1 MKCPFCFEELVHIDD
16 VFNNERCGNQRC
28 WYYKMSRYVRFN
40 RDGIPA
46 QEFLVLT
53 DTICVHINHVHD
65 RTIISRLDIV
75 AISDHVILPRA
86 LKLDLSDIPRVID
99 KIQTLLI
106 FS

>member
-1 MKCPFCFEELVHIDD
+1 MKCPFCHIELYPLE
-16 VFNNERCGNQRC
+16 NGNECCANSASCEFHGI
-28 WYYKMSRYVRFN
+28 SRYVRFN
-40 RDGIPA
+40 RDGILA
-46 QEFLVLT
+46 REFLVLT

-65 RTIISRLDIV
+65 RTIISRLDII